1 MNGMT
6 KERRP
11 SSLLVLASSMTP
23 ISQSNLAVSIDR
35 PLLSPVEF
43 SYRTSTPS
51 TLWPSFVA
59 VVLSDVFKTA
69 LVAFFLAAGLSL
81 AAKVLR
87 GGGSSSA
94 GGIGG
99 LLQST
104 KNFLLNILPSKSK
117 QIKKSTP
124 MPFEGDGGWGK
135 CTLKSKKKIGNTF
148 TVYEFALPRSDYTV
162 PLALGQQIDFC
173 CLGLEDNVVSGSFY
187 PYDMNDGERG
197 VVRVVVPN
205 QDAKGNAALVGL
217 GSSKFIEV
225 LHEMR
230 QGDEVALK
238 PGKTTLEYRGEHVP
252 VTDMVYIASGLGI
265 VPIVD
270 QVKAIT
276 PKGTSSVKVTSVVW
290 INDQRSDFDLA
301 MDELESEYTKY
312 STKLAVSC
320 IMDDV
325 MKNPME
331 GNAEVE
337 EAVPYFNAGTMAVIS
352 GPKRFSEKAKAYL
365 MRKGYPENCI
375 CVLP

>member
-1 MNGMT
+1 
-6 KERRP
+6 
-11 SSLLVLASSMTP
+11 
-23 ISQSNLAVSIDR
+23 
-35 PLLSPVEF
+35 
-43 SYRTSTPS
+43 
-51 TLWPSFVA
+51 
-59 VVLSDVFKTA
+59 
-69 LVAFFLAAGLSL
+69 
-81 AAKVLR
+81 
-87 GGGSSSA
+87 
-94 GGIGG
+94 
-99 LLQST
+99 
-104 KNFLLNILPSKSK
+104 
-117 QIKKSTP
+117 
-124 MPFEGDGGWGK
+124 
-135 CTLKSKKKIGNTF
+135 
-148 TVYEFALPRSDYTV
+148 
-162 PLALGQQIDFC
+162 
-173 CLGLEDNVVSGSFY
+173 
-187 PYDMNDGERG
+187 
-197 VVRVVVPN
+197 
-205 QDAKGNAALVGL
+205 
-217 GSSKFIEV
+217 
-225 LHEMR
+225 MR

-238 PGKTTLEYRGEHVP
+238 PGKSTLEYRGEHVP